1 MNIEPVISKIKSFFV
16 SASESVITLI
26 NKITKNKI
34 DLRAGNGNE
43 KVRGSL
49 TGLSHGSGKSSLLR
63 KLGIQTRLISSFV
76 LLIVVVLLITGIF
89 SYSSST
95 NTIDNKVKTYSSQV
109 IEQTGVVLVNEITR
123 MEQYFLDV
131 GLSRNVQDALSA
143 SNTTDE
149 YERLMQSRAIS
160 EFITTKFI
168 TTKDIDFCGLFHGD
182 GFSQVESYNTQSLV
196 LEPESVA
203 KNDFKQ
209 IEWMFFDVTYANNKE
224 LRFGMQKNVN
234 SLTSGGTIAKM
245 VLVPKTNFLAAAFE
259 KLNIGVDSKTGKAFP
274 VIIIDSSGNILASR
288 DNEQFPLLKS
298 NEISKSLAT
307 YVTGDFDAKE
317 KARIAAKKNDKTVSG
332 YLETSVDGKD
342 SLVTYSKIDGKNW
355 YIVSAIPY
363 SYLNSDANSLK
374 NKIVLIGVLCIL
386 FAIVLCFMIAKSVA
400 TPLKLL
406 VLTMK
411 KAKEGDLTSHI
422 QDDGKDEIGEVCRN
436 YNDMLSNINLLVSQV
451 RKTSLDVVAAA
462 TKIAIASDATYTT
475 SEQVAVTVEQI
486 AKGATDQA
494 NEINESVGHMDKL
507 SEGITFVEDDVTQ
520 VINIAQEINNLNAN
534 AANTIQAL
542 NVKSGQV
549 SDTTNRVSENIT
561 DLSNSMKEIQKILKI
576 MIGISEQTNLLSLN
590 AAIEAARAGEA
601 GRGFAVVA
609 NEVKKL
615 AEQSKEFTS
624 NINNI
629 ISSIGKKTND
639 TVQEVMKS
647 NAVVNEQI
655 VAVKDTEE
663 MFTTVFAAMEEVIN
677 NIARTEKSVENIMK
691 AKEKVLE
698 SMENISA
705 VAEESAATTEE
716 ISAST
721 EQQIASAEE
730 LSKHAV
736 NLNELSAALNRELDK
751 FKTE

>member
-1 MNIEPVISKIKSFFV
+1 MNIEPVISKVKSFFV
-16 SASESVITLI
+16 SASESVISLI
-26 NKITKNKI
+26 KKITKNKI
-34 DLRAGNGNE
+34 DLRAGNGSE
-43 KVRGSL
+43 KGESVF
-49 TGLSHGSGKSSLLR
+49 TNLSHVSGKSSLLR

-76 LLIVVVLLITGIF
+76 LLIVLVLLITGIF

-95 NTIDNKVKTYSSQV
+95 NTIDNKVKAYSSQV
-109 IEQTGVVLVNEITR
+109 IEQTGVILANEITR

-131 GLSRNVQDALSA
+131 GLARNVQDALSA
-143 SNTTDE
+143 SDTTDE
-149 YERLMQSRAIS
+149 YERLMQSRTIS

-182 GFSQVESYNTQSLV
+182 DFAQVESYNAQSLT
-196 LEPESVA
+196 LEPASIA

-209 IEWMFFDVTYANNKE
+209 IEWMFFDVSYANNKE
-224 LRFGMQKNVN
+224 PRFGMQKNVN

-245 VLVPKTNFLAAAFE
+245 VLIPKTNFLATAFE
-259 KLNIGVDSKTGKAFP
+259 KLNIGVDPKTEKAFP
-274 VIIIDSSGNILASR
+274 IIIIDNNGNILASR

-298 NEISKSLAT
+298 NEVSKFLASH
-307 YVTGDFDAKE
+307 VSGDFDAKE

-332 YLETSVDGKD
+332 YLELDVDGKD
-342 SLVTYSKIDGKNW
+342 SLITYSKIEGKNW
-355 YIVSAIPY
+355 YIVSTIPY

-374 NKIVLIGVLCIL
+374 NKILVIGVLCIL
-386 FAIVLCFMIAKSVA
+386 FALVLCFVIARSVA
-400 TPLKLL
+400 TPLKHL

-422 QDDGKDEIGEVCRN
+422 QDGGNDEIGEVCRN

-451 RKTSLDVVAAA
+451 RKTSLNVVSAA

-494 NEINESVGHMDKL
+494 NEINESVSHMDKL

-542 NVKSGQV
+542 NIKSGQV
-549 SDTTNRVSENIT
+549 SDTTNRVSANIT

-639 TVQEVMKS
+639 TVLEVMKS
-647 NAVVNEQI
+647 NEVVNEQI

-663 MFTTVFAAMEEVIN
+663 MFTTVFSAMEEVIN
-677 NIARTEKSVENIMK
+677 NIARTEKSVGNIMK

-736 NLNELSAALNRELDK
+736 DLNELSEALNRELDK